1 MLKTI
6 SKSLS
11 HFFYLVLAKIFVF
24 VFRRSSKRGVYK
36 FARKIAFLW
45 FLIDKRH
52 REAAL
57 SGLSYAF
64 NGSMTKKQVRELAL
78 ESFRSMSK
86 SAAEMGYFLGKPGQV
101 RESVRIEGVC
111 NLQEGLAAGKGV
123 ILVSAHFGNFVL
135 LLARLC
141 LEGYKTHVVMRP
153 LKNRE
158 IEKIF
163 LPEARRIGLTPI
175 YSIPRQ
181 ACVQEALK
189 ALRRNEILFIPVD
202 QNFGTGGIYVDF
214 FNRKAATATGP
225 VVFAE
230 RTGAAIVPCF
240 IIRNPDDTHTIRIEP
255 VLKLDRGADHQEY
268 LHTALQ
274 KITGIIEGFI
284 RAYPQEWTWIH
295 RRWKS
300 RPAAERCPRR

>member
-1 MLKTI
+1 MIKRI
-6 SKSLS
+6 SRSFSQFL
-11 HFFYLVLAKIFVF
+11 YLVLAKVCVF
-24 VFRRSSKRGVYK
+24 IFRRSSRRGMYR

-45 FLIDKRH
+45 FVLDKRH
-52 REAAL
+52 RRTAI

-64 NGSMTKKQVRELAL
+64 NGSVTKKQVNKLAR
-78 ESFRSMSK
+78 ESFCSMAK
-86 SAAEMGYFLGKPGQV
+86 SAAEMGYFLGRPGQV
-101 RESVRIEGVC
+101 RESVRIEGAE
-111 NLQEGLAAGKGV
+111 NLTEALAAGKGV

-141 LEGYKTHVVMRP
+141 LDGYKTSVVMRP
-153 LKNRE
+153 LKNRQ

-163 LPEARRIGLTPI
+163 LPEARRVGLTPI

-189 ALRRNEILFIPVD
+189 TLRRNEMLFIPVD

-240 IIRNPDDTHTIRIEP
+240 IIRHPDDTHTIKIEP
-255 VLKLDRGADHQEY
+255 ILKLERGEDYQAH
-268 LHTALQ
+268 LHTTLQ
-274 KITGIIEGFI
+274 KITAIIERYI
-284 RAYPQEWTWIH
+284 REYPQEWTWIH

-300 RPAAERCPRR
+300 RPAVERTR

>member
-1 MLKTI
+1 MFKTI
-6 SKSLS
+6 TKYFSNL
-11 HFFYLVLAKIFVF
+11 FYLILAKAFVF
-24 VFRRSSKRGVYK
+24 IFRRSSKRAVYR
-36 FARKIAFLW
+36 FARKVAFVW
-45 FLIDKRH
+45 FLTDKRH

-101 RESVRIEGVC
+101 RESVRIEGAEH
-111 NLQEGLAAGKGV
+111 LREGLAAGKGV

-141 LEGYKTHVVMRP
+141 LEGYKTSVVMRP

-189 ALRRNEILFIPVD
+189 TLRRNEILFIPVD

-225 VVFAE
+225 IVFAE

-240 IIRNPDDTHTIRIEP
+240 IIRNPDDTHTIKIEP
-255 VLKLDRGADHQEY
+255 VVKLDRGADYQEY
-268 LHTALQ
+268 LHAALQ
-274 KITGIIEGFI
+274 KITGIIERFI

-300 RPAAERCPRR
+300 RPVAERRS